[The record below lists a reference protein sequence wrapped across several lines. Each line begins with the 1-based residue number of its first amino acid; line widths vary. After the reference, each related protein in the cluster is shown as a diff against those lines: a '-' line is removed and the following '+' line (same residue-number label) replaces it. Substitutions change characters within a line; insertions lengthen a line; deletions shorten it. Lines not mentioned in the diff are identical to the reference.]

1 MSHSDAS
8 PLADGFGRREGG
20 FSGCCFS
27 SAISLMKWSNPQG
40 KIAMD
45 GNFRKCRAWMPFIS
59 DPNGL
64 IRFHPFH

>member
-20 FSGCCFS
+20 FSGWIFS
-27 SAISLMKWSNPQG
+27 SDFTNEMDEILSNWPG
-40 KIAMD
+40 
-45 GNFRKCRAWMPFIS
+45 RKCRAWMPFIS

>member
-20 FSGCCFS
+20 FSGCYAK
-27 SAISLMKWSNPQG
+27 SAILLMKWFISQG

-45 GNFRKCRAWMPFIS
+45 GNVIKLGFVIPK
-59 DPNGL
+59 
-64 IRFHPFH
+64 